1 MRNMFY
7 SITLLQYSSLI
18 LQNCFV
24 WIKWPITVAHGTLQA
39 SYEAGLKCLLTVS
52 IISLFLIFLSTWPM
66 VWVKRHLL
74 HIYLSIYLYLAY
86 KQLVTPTLIVMLQ
99 MRQPAGEEK
108 PTARREL
115 ISCSFHLLQERCLR
129 FHMNRRVLFFGH
141 VWISNASFMEDEITD
156 QWDIRFLDIRLYT
169 MPGMRILVVNTQ
181 DCIVEEIIIINFW
194 AVEID

>member
-18 LQNCFV
+18 LRNCFV

-99 MRQPAGEEK
+99 MRQPAGE
-108 PTARREL
+108 ANCSQGAYLLL
-115 ISCSFHLLQERCLR
+115 ISSSAREMFEVSHEQKGAIFWSCLNLKCLLHGGWNYWSVRHSFSWYKAVYNAWNENLSGKYTRLH
-129 FHMNRRVLFFGH
+129 RRRNNNH
-141 VWISNASFMEDEITD
+141 
-156 QWDIRFLDIRLYT
+156 
-169 MPGMRILVVNTQ
+169 
-181 DCIVEEIIIINFW
+181 
-194 AVEID
+194 